1 MDIIIVVVI
10 NLTTDGVFFTLI
22 SDGVGGHLTFRIL
35 SLLRYVVD
43 IGKRSP
49 NPIFFF
55 IIKKGIHTMDH
66 VHYIYMIDLV
76 YVFLGDIF
84 LEGGGGSPLGGI

>member
-49 NPIFFF
+49 NPIFF
-55 IIKKGIHTMDH
+55 
-66 VHYIYMIDLV
+66 
-76 YVFLGDIF
+76 
-84 LEGGGGSPLGGI
+84 